1 MGATLH
7 VIGSLMID
15 RVVRVRVLPAPG
27 ETVMARSAKIHPG
40 GKGANQAVAAARC
53 GARVRMLGRTGAEG
67 AFIVRELQA
76 AGIDTGSVMS
86 DDPMAGFAAVMVA
99 DGGMNSIVI
108 APEANGRISGAD
120 IDAFLGG
127 AAHGDLVLM
136 QNECSGLGHAV
147 AKARELGMKIWL
159 NAAPMG
165 DEVRSVDLGAL
176 SCLLVN
182 EHELAA
188 LSGIGEPEA
197 ALDQLAKAWPML
209 DIVVTLGA
217 AGWIARVGGALVRG
231 RASPVSAI
239 DTVGCGDAFV
249 GVLAALRSEGMPWI
263 EALARANAAGALAAT
278 IAGAIPSMPSRD
290 AIEGFSGRQ
299 HP

>member
-15 RVVRVRVLPAPG
+15 RVLRVRVLPAPG
-27 ETVMARSAKIHPG
+27 ETITALSAAVYPG

-53 GARVRMLGRTGAEG
+53 GARVRMLGRTGREG
-67 AFIVRELQA
+67 EFIVRELAA
-76 AGIDTGSVMS
+76 AGVDTACVTTSDAMS
-86 DDPMAGFAAVMVA
+86 GFAAVMVA
-99 DGGMNSIVI
+99 DDGMNSIVI
-108 APEANGRISGAD
+108 APEANSRISDAD
-120 IDAFLGG
+120 IDAFLAS
-127 AAHGDLVLM
+127 AAPGDLLLM
-136 QNECSGLGHAV
+136 QNECSGLERAV
-147 AKARELGMKIWL
+147 TKARDVGLQTWL

-165 DEVRSVDLGAL
+165 DAVRSVDLGAL

-188 LSGIGEPEA
+188 LTGIGEPEA
-197 ALDQLAKAWPML
+197 ALHQLAHTWPKL

-217 AGWIARVGGALVRG
+217 EGWIARADRAITRG
-231 RASPVSAI
+231 QAITVNAI

-263 EALARANAAGALAAT
+263 DALTRANAAGALAAT
-278 IAGAIPSMPSRD
+278 IAGAIPSMPTRD
-290 AIEGFSGRQ
+290 AIERVVAKAK
-299 HP
+299 